1 MKLRTTQT
9 GPWVAPVLKPDGD
22 ARDCLVAWRIRG
34 SFPVPIAPRGATA
47 RRSADVAVYRPVLV
61 LVEFLPD
68 SRLLG
73 LLPIVQA
80 RFASMLARSGLK
92 LGHHRSSQPT
102 KFPAI
107 NLKTAKALRSD
118 K

>member
-1 MKLRTTQT
+1 M
-9 GPWVAPVLKPDGD
+9 
-22 ARDCLVAWRIRG
+22 
-34 SFPVPIAPRGATA
+34 
-47 RRSADVAVYRPVLV
+47 LV

-80 RFASMLARSGLK
+80 RFASMLACSGLK
-92 LGHHRSSQPT
+92 LEHHRSSQPT

-107 NLKTAKALRSD
+107 NLKTAKAMKLEIPPLMLARAD
-118 K
+118 EVIE